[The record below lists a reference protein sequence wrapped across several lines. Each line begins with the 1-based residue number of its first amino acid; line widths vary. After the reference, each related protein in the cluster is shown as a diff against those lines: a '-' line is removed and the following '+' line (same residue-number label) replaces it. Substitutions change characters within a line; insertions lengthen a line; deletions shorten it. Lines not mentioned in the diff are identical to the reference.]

1 MLRAEGVLS
10 VFPELT
16 SAIEVESVVAAGPR
30 IARERVQVF
39 PVCVKTAALLGGLVW
54 SGLISAVSS
63 VLLTKREAGGH
74 SVVVVD
80 ILESTREK
88 AVATII
94 DELQLP
100 AATTMQT
107 PAPEDSAIVVSVSR
121 VPWVLRYER
130 VAAVEFL

>member
-1 MLRAEGVLS
+1 M
-10 VFPELT
+10 
-16 SAIEVESVVAAGPR
+16 
-30 IARERVQVF
+30 
-39 PVCVKTAALLGGLVW
+39 
-54 SGLISAVSS
+54 SS

-100 AATTMQT
+100 AATTIQT
-107 PAPEDSAIVVSVSR
+107 PAPEDSAIVMSVSR